1 MRQMYITRKII
12 IGSRSIIENVNI
24 YLCRF
29 IAAHTH
35 TYTHTHTRAR
45 ARARIMYR
53 RDLRFSLLEREM
65 EIER

>member
-35 TYTHTHTRAR
+35 THTHTHTH